1 MPSIE
6 QVYCST
12 RNSFS
17 ASHFL
22 VGFAKCERLHGH
34 NYDIILNIQ
43 YHKAESKSILDF
55 KVINNLIQQEVKKL
69 NQKIL
74 IPGKSTEIKFIS
86 DMKDKNW
93 KIFVK
98 EKQYS
103 FPKQDVEIIPDID
116 ITTCE
121 KLAYYFHQRIGN
133 WLQNNFPDL
142 ISVLK
147 VRISE
152 NHGNQAMYSS
162 DI

>member
-22 VGFAKCERLHGH
+22 VGLTKCERLHGH
-34 NYDIILNIQ
+34 NYNIILNIQ
-43 YHKAESKSILDF
+43 YNTVDSKSILDF
-55 KVINNLIQQEVKKL
+55 RVINDLVRQEVKKL

-74 IPGKSTEIKFIS
+74 IPSKSTEIQFIS
-86 DMKDKNW
+86 DIDDRNW
-93 KIFVK
+93 KILVK
-98 EKQYS
+98 EKRYS

-116 ITTCE
+116 STTCE
-121 KLAYYFHQRIGN
+121 NLAYYFHQRIN
-133 WLQNNFPDL
+133 RWLQNNFPDL
-142 ISVLK
+142 ISALK
-147 VRISE
+147 VKISE
-152 NHGNQAMYSS
+152 NLGNQAIYSS